1 MKKPLRNKLM
11 LAAGIVILIWLF
23 FIFDLDRYFSLD
35 TLKIELDRLQAYYQA
50 NKILTIGIYM
60 VVYIVMTAMSLPGA
74 AVLTLA
80 GGAVFGIFTGV
91 LIVSFAST
99 IGATLAFLFSR
110 YLFRDWVQARFSAK
124 ITAINAGIKKEGGL
138 YLFTL
143 RLVPVFPFFM
153 INLVMGLT
161 PISTGLFYLVSQI
174 GMLPGTIVY
183 INAGTQLAKI
193 DALGGI
199 LSPNILFAF
208 VLLGLFPIVS
218 KKIMEGINLKKIYTN
233 YSKPKRFDYNLVV
246 IGAGAAG
253 LVSSYI
259 ASAVKARVALVE
271 ENKMGGDC
279 LNTGCVPS
287 KALIA
292 SAKFI
297 SQAARANQLGLED
310 AKISFDFARVMERVQ
325 SIIKKIAPHDSVERY
340 SQLGVTCIQGRATI
354 ISPFEVRVKGVAG
367 DQILTAQNIIVAT
380 GARPMV
386 PDLKGI
392 EAVRY
397 LTSDTIWNIRTL
409 PRRLVVLGA
418 GPIGCELAQA
428 FLRLGSKVTLVQRGA
443 RIMKKEDS
451 DTAKIV
457 MDRFGAEGM
466 DLRLNHGAREIR
478 VNGEEKLLVCEHQNR
493 EVLIPF
499 DEILV
504 ALGRTPNTTGF
515 GLEALGVTLGPK
527 GNIETNG
534 FLQTNY
540 PNIYCCG
547 DVHGQYQFTHTA
559 AHESWYAAVNALF
572 GRFKKFR
579 VDYSVIPWATYTD
592 PEVARVGI
600 NEQEAA
606 AAGIDYEM
614 VIYKLDDLDRALADS
629 QPHGFVKVLTIPGRD
644 KILGV
649 TIVGHH
655 GADIIA
661 EFVLAMKYGIGLNK
675 ILGTIHIYPTMAEA
689 NKYAAGLWKKRHAP
703 EKLLAWVEK
712 FHTWMRN

>member
-1 MKKPLRNKLM
+1 M